1 MCLNVQI
8 LGLVVYL
15 KQGDVL
21 KLHVTT
27 KYLLWRKGRKIVD
40 WFSNVRITTLEKSH
54 AVNPWRV
61 VFPEVVS
68 LVLISTCWPNAV
80 MAGQMDAL
88 CRSLKS
94 HLFPGVTA
102 VCSVSAGLHGVSFLS
117 VLNLM
122 VILCLNIYP
131 PLGLYWNKLVGK
143 LTFSRAR
150 VLTLNG
156 HHWGL
161 MIISV

>member
-40 WFSNVRITTLEKSH
+40 WFSNERITTLEKSH

-88 CRSLKS
+88 CRS
-94 HLFPGVTA
+94 
-102 VCSVSAGLHGVSFLS
+102 VCSVSAGLRGVSFLS